1 VIIVVAAAIAKAATD
16 LGSNLLSGVS
26 GGQVMAKAAGSSRPS
41 GPAGYGGTA
50 RPPRRR
56 DASTGHRAEASRP
69 PTTSHKR
76 KRSAMQFDKSTIL
89 DLLRQ
94 QGKNDQA
101 DQADQELP
109 DRVDTDQHAGLL
121 QRFGLDPNELLGR
134 FTGGLP
140 GS

>member
-1 VIIVVAAAIAKAATD
+1 
-16 LGSNLLSGVS
+16 
-26 GGQVMAKAAGSSRPS
+26 
-41 GPAGYGGTA
+41 
-50 RPPRRR
+50 
-56 DASTGHRAEASRP
+56 
-69 PTTSHKR
+69 
-76 KRSAMQFDKSTIL
+76 MQFDKSTIL

-140 GS
+140 RS